1 MKNTLFGILFAML
14 WASASVAT
22 KIGIKSVHPFVLADV
37 RFFLA
42 GALMLGY
49 AYIWKKNRLPKGKE
63 WLDLAIFGI
72 LNVALYLG
80 LFVIAMKYVAAGI
93 GSLSTATNPLL
104 ISLLSAF
111 WIKKTP
117 TSKQWLAI
125 LIGMAGVGVA
135 TYPLLQNSY
144 ATPLGLIIMAGSMLS
159 YSAGTIFFSEK
170 TWILPRIVINAW
182 QVLFGGLFL
191 LPFTFFTYDNSLNHY
206 DAAFWY
212 SVLWLAI
219 PVSIVAV
226 LLWLY
231 LLEYEPLKASLWLF
245 LCPIFGFLYASVLLS
260 EPFTFYTACGTLLVI
275 VGLWIG
281 QRKEG

>member
-1 MKNTLFGILFAML
+1 ML

-42 GALMLGY
+42 GILMLVY
-49 AYIWKKNRLPKGKE
+49 AYIWQKNRLPKGKE
-63 WLDLAIFGI
+63 WLNLAIFGI

-104 ISLLSAF
+104 ISFLSAF

-170 TWILPRIVINAW
+170 TWELPRIVINAW

-260 EPFTFYTACGTLLVI
+260 EPFTVYTACGTLLVI

-281 QRKEG
+281 QRKED